1 MPDISRFRSE
11 LARFFSE
18 SGPGSRPVFPDVNE
32 GDLCL
37 WTDGSAL
44 GDARQLGT
52 GGGAAFVVTLMAGG
66 VEHYVIS
73 YAERLDHQSD
83 FFDYGVTVS
92 CAEIKAINNGLS
104 YLQKLDCAEDATV
117 HVFSD
122 SAYAVS
128 VLSKWV
134 HVWEWSER
142 KQESCAKSGWLC
154 ADGWPVANARLI
166 KDTHRLQQI
175 FLRVVYHKVAGHAG
189 YFFNEHADNL
199 ASIARNGQLSDPLA
213 ADFSWSGQKAKS
225 VRFDYASGKVALE
238 EY

>member
-1 MPDISRFRSE
+1 MLDISKFRSE

-18 SGPGSRPVFPDVNE
+18 DGPGSQPTFPDACE

-52 GGGAAFVVTLMAGG
+52 GGGSAFAVTIVAGG
-66 VEHYVIS
+66 EEHYVAS
-73 YAERLDHQSD
+73 YAERLEPQSESD
-83 FFDYGVTVS
+83 CGVTVNY
-92 CAEIKAINNGLS
+92 AEIKAIHNGLS

-134 HVWEWSER
+134 HVWERSER

-213 ADFSWSGQKAKS
+213 ADFSWSDQKAKS

>member
-18 SGPGSRPVFPDVNE
+18 DGPGFQPAFPDACE
-32 GDLCL
+32 GGLCL

-52 GGGAAFVVTLMAGG
+52 GGGSAFAVTIVAGG
-66 VEHYVIS
+66 VEHYVAS
-73 YAERLDHQSD
+73 YAERLEPQSD
-83 FFDYGVTVS
+83 SDCGVTVNY
-92 CAEIKAINNGLS
+92 AEIKAIHNGLS
-104 YLQKLDCAEDATV
+104 YLQKLDGAEDKTI

-134 HVWEWSER
+134 HRWERPER
-142 KQESCAKSGWLC
+142 TLESVAKSGWLC

-166 KDTHRLQQI
+166 KDTHRLRVE
-175 FLRVVYHKVAGHAG
+175 FFRVVYHKIAGHSG
-189 YFFNEHADNL
+189 YFFNEHADHL
-199 ASIARNGQLSDPLA
+199 ASIARNGQLSDALV
-213 ADFSWSGQKAKS
+213 ADYNWQGQRIKS
-225 VRFDYASGKVALE
+225 VRFDYATGKVVLE